1 MRDRGDAPQKPPA
14 QREIRPFPAIDPE
27 PEHRYSRRA
36 AARAAIACV
45 AACAVAAAALAG
57 VRLADAKHPP
67 QAAAPA
73 RFTDRDGLIV
83 FEEQPSGLLGTASPD
98 GTHPVTATSLGPL
111 QGSDLA
117 VGAPDG
123 RYLID
128 EEAELVTIGAHGGRS
143 SPRSRRRMHRTD
155 AGGTRPGVGPA
166 HVRRRQPLP
175 GDHRVRP
182 G

>member
-1 MRDRGDAPQKPPA
+1 MRDRGDVPQTPPA
-14 QREIRPFPAIDPE
+14 QREVRPFPAIDPE
-27 PEHRYSRRA
+27 PEHRYSKQA
-36 AARAAIACV
+36 AARAVIACV
-45 AACAVAAAALAG
+45 AACAVAAAVLAG

-67 QAAAPA
+67 LAAAPA

-117 VGAPDG
+117 VGTPDG

-128 EEAELVTIGAHGGRS
+128 QEAELVTIGAHGQASVTQVPPPDAQTQARS
-143 SPRSRRRMHRTD
+143 
-155 AGGTRPGVGPA
+155 RPGVGPA
-166 HVRRRQPLP
+166 LVRRRQPLP